1 MLVTID
7 LSIVILF
14 CFPYIIYSSSTD
26 ISKIS
31 DVKDTEKDI
40 TIIKPNEDSIK
51 TFIKPNEAGTR
62 TIIKPNEASTRT
74 IIKPNEAGTRT
85 IIKPNEDGIRTI
97 IKPNEAGINV
107 ASMIHV
113 DDIDNKKMSDDKNNG
128 HLLIPIHAEK
138 HDYSEPNS
146 RNKVISPIAM
156 EGGGVIQ
163 QASTLGN
170 PNQAGILTEIDD
182 GEHAKGSKGRKGVLD
197 QFSSVVARK
206 GVDPDG
212 TGDHYSLG
220 GNNSSG
226 KSVGLSSK
234 ESTVPVNTEKPA
246 SLNTTEDQ
254 THVQSNQLN
263 EKNVG
268 VQKISQAKKSEVVS
282 DVGDTEDYDQYLIIK
297 TSTTGEDY
305 VIIGVVIVIGIWFSV
320 FAALI
325 FYRRAGEYWDRRHYR
340 RMDFLVEG
348 MYND

>member
-7 LSIVILF
+7 LSILIFF
-14 CFPYIIYSSSTD
+14 CFPFVICSLSTD
-26 ISKIS
+26 ISKIA
-31 DVKDTEKDI
+31 DVKDTEI
-40 TIIKPNEDSIK
+40 L
-51 TFIKPNEAGTR
+51 R
-62 TIIKPNEASTRT
+62 TIIKHNEA
-74 IIKPNEAGTRT
+74 
-85 IIKPNEDGIRTI
+85 D
-97 IKPNEAGINV
+97 INV
-107 ASMIHV
+107 ASLNHV
-113 DDIDNKKMSDDKNNG
+113 DDIGNKKTSEDKNNG
-128 HLLIPIHAEK
+128 QLPIPIAEK
-138 HDYSEPNS
+138 HDFSTPKT
-146 RNKVISPIAM
+146 RNKVISQIAM

-170 PNQAGILTEIDD
+170 PNQAGILTEIDES
-182 GEHAKGSKGRKGVLD
+182 EHAKGSKGRKGVLD
-197 QFSSVVARK
+197 QFPSVVARK

-212 TGDHYSLG
+212 TEDHFSVG

-226 KSVGLSSK
+226 KSVAQSAK
-234 ESTVPVNTEKPA
+234 ESSSIPGSTEKPEL
-246 SLNTTEDQ
+246 LNTTKDQ

-263 EKNVG
+263 EKNIG
-268 VQKISQAKKSEVVS
+268 VQKISHAKKSEVVS

-320 FAALI
+320 FGALI